1 MRKLPQRVRIAV
13 RRLHRAFGNVPKAT
27 MVNLLRAAKIKKEF
41 VEAARLHHCDAC
53 ERTAPKRPTHK
64 VSLPHGYTFNNS
76 VGLDL
81 LEITDTCGEKY
92 QVLNMVCLGT

>member
-1 MRKLPQRVRIAV
+1 
-13 RRLHRAFGNVPKAT
+13 

-53 ERTAPKRPTHK
+53 ERTTPKRPTHK
-64 VSLPHGYTFNNS
+64 VSLPHGYTFSNS